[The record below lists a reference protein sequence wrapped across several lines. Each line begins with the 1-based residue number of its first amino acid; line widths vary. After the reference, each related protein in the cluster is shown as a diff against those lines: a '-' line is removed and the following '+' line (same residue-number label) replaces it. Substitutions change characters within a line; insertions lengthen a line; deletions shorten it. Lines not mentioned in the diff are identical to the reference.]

1 LDKGVKIALHPRT
14 RKSGASRH
22 PRLRKSGAI
31 REPWFRGTRLE
42 TPRLLLREFELSD
55 AIALEGILGDP
66 VTMEYYPAPFP
77 RAEVEEW
84 IRRNRGRY
92 RDCGFGI
99 WAMLLK
105 DSGEL
110 IGDCG
115 CFVRELEELG
125 GNAEFEM
132 GWHVRRDLWGRG
144 YATEAAQ
151 ACIGYAFSSLD
162 AKRIIAMVRPENK
175 SSCRVAEK
183 IGMNCEKI
191 IFWRGYDH
199 CIYVRYSHGG

>member
-1 LDKGVKIALHPRT
+1 MPGDADALMGV
-14 RKSGASRH
+14 
-22 PRLRKSGAI
+22 
-31 REPWFRGTRLE
+31 
-42 TPRLLLREFELSD
+42 
-55 AIALEGILGDP
+55 LGDP
-66 VTMEYYPAPFP
+66 VAMQYYPAPFD
-77 RAEVEEW
+77 RAEVDGW
-84 IRRNRGRY
+84 IRRNRARY
-92 RDCGFGI
+92 IDPGFGL

-115 CFVRELEELG
+115 VYVRDLEGEV
-125 GNAEFEM
+125 EFEI

-151 ACIGYAFSSLD
+151 HCIEYAFSSLG
-162 AKRIIAMVRPENK
+162 AQRIIALVRPENL

-183 IGMNCEKI
+183 NGMVSEKI

-199 CIYVRYSHGG
+199 CIYVRHNK